1 MLFNIGEKLAWA
13 GPGPLSHYQ
22 LTHRSLIMQ
31 TATNPQR
38 TADTAHALRI
48 LYFVRAAFSLVWV
61 SLLLYFVKSSPTI
74 TGILLLI
81 YPTWDVAATFFD
93 IKANRGLSSKLPQ
106 YVNIVIGL
114 LTTVAV
120 SVALKQGVPTVLIV
134 FGAWAIL
141 TGLIQLVLGL
151 RRRRTFG
158 GQWPMMLSGG
168 QSIIAGASFIAMAQA
183 PTMGIINLAG
193 YSAFGA
199 LYFLIAAFRLGKN
212 VQAE

>member
-1 MLFNIGEKLAWA
+1 
-13 GPGPLSHYQ
+13 
-22 LTHRSLIMQ
+22 MQ
-31 TATNPQR
+31 TSLKTAVNPFR
-38 TADTAHALRI
+38 VANTAQALRT

-61 SLLLYFVKSSPTI
+61 GLLVAFIKSSPTV
-74 TGILLLI
+74 TAILLLV

-93 IKANRGLSSKLPQ
+93 IRANRGPSPKLPQ

-120 SVALKQGVPTVLIV
+120 SVALKQGGPTVLIV
-134 FGAWAIL
+134 FGAWAIV

-168 QSIIAGASFIAMAQA
+168 QSMIAGISFIAMAQS
-183 PTMGIINLAG
+183 PTMGVINLAG
-193 YSAFGA
+193 YAAFGA
-199 LYFLIAAFRLGKN
+199 FYFLLAAFRLGKASHA
-212 VQAE
+212 V

>member
-1 MLFNIGEKLAWA
+1 M
-13 GPGPLSHYQ
+13 H
-22 LTHRSLIMQ
+22 TSLK
-31 TATNPQR
+31 
-38 TADTAHALRI
+38 TADNPFRVANIAQALRT

-61 SLLLYFVKSSPTI
+61 GLLLAFVKSSPTI
-74 TGILLLI
+74 TAILLLG

-93 IKANRGLSSKLPQ
+93 IRANRGPSSKLPQ
-106 YVNIVIGL
+106 FANIVIGL
-114 LTTVAV
+114 FTTVAV

-134 FGAWAIL
+134 FGAWAGL

-168 QSIIAGASFIAMAQA
+168 QSMIAGASFIAMAQS

-193 YSAFGA
+193 YAAFGA
-199 LYFLIAAFRLGKN
+199 FYFLLAAFRLGKAAHA
-212 VQAE
+212 V